1 VACSR
6 VRLVVFDVDG
16 VLVPIHSSWGYLHEH
31 YGSVEEARRN
41 MELYKKGL
49 INYYEWM
56 RLDVEAW
63 IRAAGRP
70 ITRRELEE
78 VLGRVPVIPEAR
90 RAVEELHSMGVM
102 TALLSGGID
111 VLVERVA
118 RELGVERWEANRL
131 VFDERGLLVPGGI
144 PIVEALGKDRV
155 LRRMVSDLDVELE
168 ETMFVGD
175 SQWDAPAFRVA
186 GCSVLVG
193 DAETGVDTDYRV
205 DNVGEVP
212 RIVRELNA
220 HRAGPAARLINPG
233 PASLRDDP

>member
-1 VACSR
+1 MTCKE

-16 VLVPIHSSWGYLHEH
+16 VLVPIHSSWGYLHEY
-31 YGSVEEARRN
+31 YGSAEEAKRN

-70 ITRRELEE
+70 ITRSELEE
-78 VLGRVPVIPEAR
+78 VLGKVPVFPEAR

-131 VFDERGLLVPGGI
+131 VFDEEGFLVPGGI

-155 LRRMVSDLDVELE
+155 LRRMVSDLGVALE

-175 SQWDAPAFRVA
+175 SHWDLPAFRVA

-193 DAETGVDTDYRV
+193 DAEPGMDIDYRV
-205 DNVGEVP
+205 SNVGEVP
-212 RIVRELNA
+212 RIVRELNSRLA
-220 HRAGPAARLINPG
+220 AGSSRPSR
-233 PASLRDDP
+233 

>member
-1 VACSR
+1 MKCST

-31 YGSVEEARRN
+31 YGSVEEAKRN
-41 MELYKKGL
+41 MELYMKGV

-56 RLDVEAW
+56 KLDVGAW

-78 VLGRVPVIPEAR
+78 VLGRIPVFPEAHI
-90 RAVEELHSMGVM
+90 AVAKLRSMGIK

-111 VLVERVA
+111 ILVERVA

-131 VFDERGLLVPGGI
+131 VFDEKGLLVPGGI

-155 LRRMVSDLDVELE
+155 LKRIVVDLGVSLK

-175 SQWDAPAFRVA
+175 SHWDAPAFRVA
-186 GCSVLVG
+186 GYSVLIG
-193 DAETGVDTDYRV
+193 DEEPSLDTDYRV
-205 DNVGEVP
+205 SSVGKVP
-212 RIVRELNA
+212 EIVRRINA
-220 HRAGPAARLINPG
+220 YCGE
-233 PASLRDDP
+233 